1 MSEQQIIE
9 TIYVTMKLVMD
20 IQRYEKRT
28 QTPTTKRKLKTLR
41 SRLTR
46 ISKSLVFITEDQINQ
61 YKETALKRLLREN
74 PQRYELVEGFRF
86 S

>member
-9 TIYVTMKLVMD
+9 TIYLTMRLVMD
-20 IQRYEKRT
+20 IQKYEKRT

-46 ISKSLVFITEDQINQ
+46 IKKSLVFITEDQINQ
-61 YKETALKRLLREN
+61 YKETALKRLVQED
-74 PQRYELVEGFRF
+74 PHRYELREGFRF

>member
-9 TIYVTMKLVMD
+9 TIYVTMRLVMD
-20 IQRYEKRT
+20 IQKYEKRT

-46 ISKSLVFITEDQINQ
+46 IKKSLVFITEDQINQ
-61 YKETALKRLLREN
+61 YKETALKRLVEED
-74 PQRYELVEGFRF
+74 PQRYELREGFRF

>member
-20 IQRYEKRT
+20 IQRYESRT

-46 ISKSLVFITEDQINQ
+46 ISKSLALIAEDQINQ
-61 YKETALKRLLREN
+61 YKESALKRLVQED

>member
-41 SRLTR
+41 SNLTR
-46 ISKSLVFITEDQINQ
+46 TRKKLMGISLAEINQ
-61 YKETALKRLLREN
+61 YKETALKRLVQED
-74 PQRYELVEGFRF
+74 PHRYELREGFRF